1 MTAIQNVY
9 CVGRNYRL
17 HAEELGNEV
26 PTQPMIFMKPSHAA
40 VPLEHAKLVL
50 PSDKGEIHYEAELVI
65 RIGRDYAPGLS
76 VEEMV
81 DGLALGIDFTLRDVQ
96 SVLKQKGHPWTAAK
110 GFKNSA
116 PLTSFVPFP
125 DATTWAEQPF
135 ALLKNDQQVQ
145 LGYTSNMI
153 FSLETIIA
161 HIGENYGLAAGD
173 IIFTGTPE
181 GVGPVAVGDTFELI
195 YAGASVGKCRIAE

>member
-26 PTQPMIFMKPSHAA
+26 PTSPMIFLKPSHAA
-40 VPLEHAKLVL
+40 VKLEGAELKL
-50 PSDKGEIHYEAELVI
+50 PFNQGGIHYEAELVV
-65 RIGRDYAPGLS
+65 RIGRDYEPGMTAEQL
-76 VEEMV
+76 V

-96 SVLKQKGHPWTAAK
+96 TVLKQKGHPWTAAK

-116 PLTSFVPFP
+116 PVTEFIPFP
-125 DATTWAEQPF
+125 DNDAWLNQEF
-135 ALLKNDQQVQ
+135 ALLKNGQQVQ
-145 LGYTSNMI
+145 LGSTRNMI
-153 FSLETIIA
+153 FPLDTILA
-161 HIGENYGLAAGD
+161 HIGETYGLAAGD

-181 GVGPVAVGDTFELI
+181 GVGPVAAGDTFELI
-195 YAGASVGKCRIAE
+195 YAGTSLGTCRITE

>member
-1 MTAIQNVY
+1 MSAIQNVY

-26 PTQPMIFMKPSHAA
+26 PSSPMIFLKPSHAA
-40 VPLEHAKLVL
+40 VSFNNGALVL
-50 PSDKGEIHYEAELVI
+50 PADKGEIHYEAELVV
-65 RIGRDYAPGLS
+65 RIGRDYEPGLS
-76 VEEMV
+76 VEQLV

-116 PLTSFVPFP
+116 PVTSFVPFP
-125 DATTWAEQPF
+125 GKEGWLNNEF
-135 ALLKNDQQVQ
+135 ALLKNGEQVQ
-145 LGYTSNMI
+145 LGRTTNMI
-153 FSLETIIA
+153 FSLETILT
-161 HIGENYGLAAGD
+161 HIGENYGLSAGD

-181 GVGPVAVGDTFELI
+181 GVGPVAAGDTFELI
-195 YAGASVGKCRIAE
+195 YAGESVGTCQIAQ